1 MKNKKVDFSTYKAND
16 FHAFIMLIIPFLIA
30 GIGCYLSF
38 SETLWL
44 YITGQLLLS
53 FFFLQT
59 FILLHECGHLNFFK
73 SKIFNVVFGNVF
85 GFLTMI
91 PYYSWQHMHNLHHRW
106 TGWRDKD
113 PTTEKTVE
121 PSSSA
126 ALRLVANLCWWLFI
140 PIFYLVYKL
149 SNYWNLGKMKR
160 FLNVKRFRKA
170 ALYVIIY
177 FLTYSIIVYF
187 FWDAILIYIL
197 PAFIISLVW
206 KELVILTQHSHIEIP
221 ISEGKKVKPIQFKDQ
236 IQYSR
241 SFYVNSLFA
250 QYFLFNFN
258 LHEVHHAFPGLP
270 AYFLQKIDLQL
281 PRKPLYSEW
290 FLKAKSMKGEDYIFR
305 TSKHTGK
312 KF

>member
-1 MKNKKVDFSTYKAND
+1 MKDKKIDFSKYKAND
-16 FHAFIMLIIPFLIA
+16 FRAFISLISPAIIA
-30 GIGCYLSF
+30 SAGLLLS
-38 SETLWL
+38 SSSTIWV
-44 YITGQLLLS
+44 YCTGQLLLS

-73 SKIFNVVFGNVF
+73 SKSLNVAFGNLF

-91 PYYSWQHMHNLHHRW
+91 PFSSWQHMHNLHHRW

-126 ALRLVANLCWWLFI
+126 ALRIVANICWWLFI
-140 PIFYLVYKL
+140 PIFYLVYKV
-149 SNYWNLGKMKR
+149 SNYWNLAKMKR
-160 FLNVKRFRKA
+160 FLNSKRYSRVIGV
-170 ALYVIIY
+170 VIIY
-177 FLTYSIIVYF
+177 FLAYLVLFYF
-187 FWDAILIYIL
+187 FWNTILVYVI
-197 PAFIISLVW
+197 PAFVLSLVL

-221 ISEGKKVKPIQFKDQ
+221 ISEGKEVKPIQYKDQ

-241 SFYVNSLFA
+241 SFYVNSFFA

-270 AYFLQKIDLQL
+270 AYWLQNIDLGL
-281 PRKPLYSEW
+281 SRKPLYFEW
-290 FLKAKSMKGEDYIFR
+290 FHKAKSMKGEDYIFR